1 MIRLPLC
8 LAVAL
13 ALLASAC
20 GGGDGNGNGA
30 SSPSGEPAQ
39 TSSAPAP
46 TQTPSAETPPGS
58 PAGTNAVATTYVV
71 KPGDSVYSIAVKF
84 GTSVQAIVQANNLND
99 PAKIWPGVSL
109 IIPGPLYT
117 FAPTVAATPA
127 PAAANVIRKGNPT
140 RKTVALT
147 FDAGSDAGYTVPI
160 LDTLKAN
167 GIHVSFGMTGV
178 WSEHN
183 PDLLKRI
190 VGEGHHL
197 INHSYDHFS
206 FTGSSTKK
214 PPLTQAQRWEEV
226 DKTESIIQGLTG
238 TTTLPYFRP
247 PFGDYDDSVNA
258 DVAAHGYQYSIMW
271 SVDSRGWTGIPVP
284 QITQNV
290 LGGVEPGAIVVMH
303 VGASSQDGL
312 ALPGI
317 IDGLRAAGYSIGS
330 VPDVLA
336 P

>member
-1 MIRLPLC
+1 MIRLLLC
-8 LAVAL
+8 LVVAL
-13 ALLASAC
+13 VLAASAC
-20 GGGDGNGNGA
+20 GGGDGNGASTPTATSLRTATPAGA
-30 SSPSGEPAQ
+30 S
-39 TSSAPAP
+39 
-46 TQTPSAETPPGS
+46 ETPGASATPT
-58 PAGTNAVATTYVV
+58 PAGAAYTV
-71 KPGDSVYSIAVKF
+71 KAGDSVYSIALLF
-84 GTSVQAIVQANNLND
+84 GTTVQAIVQANGLTD
-99 PAKIWPGVSL
+99 PGKIWPGLSL
-109 IIPGPLYT
+109 IIPGLSST
-117 FAPTVAATPA
+117 PTPTASPTPAAATPA
-127 PAAANVIRKGNPT
+127 NAARVIRKGNPN
-140 RKTVALT
+140 RKMVALT
-147 FDAGSDAGYTVPI
+147 FDAGSDAGYTTMI

-167 GIHVSFGMTGV
+167 GVRASFGMTGV
-178 WSEHN
+178 WAERN

-190 VGEGHHL
+190 VSEGHHL

-238 TTTLPYFRP
+238 ATTLPYFRP

-258 DVAAHGYQYSIMW
+258 DVGARGYLYSIMW

-303 VGASSQDGL
+303 VGASSQDGP
-312 ALPGI
+312 ALQGI
-317 IDGLRAAGYSIGS
+317 IDGLRAAGYSMGS